1 MRRALSGGAADCE
14 CLLSKETIHIIIDL
28 QGGITAM
35 EKWTRANYQP
45 NLPLGGDGRKVTAC
59 AEHLA
64 LARKAGTEGMVLL
77 KNAGKLLPLA
87 KGSRLALFGKGVF
100 DYVKGGGGSGDVTVS
115 HVRNLYDGLTE
126 EAGLAEVYQPLAD
139 FYRENVKEQYAGGA
153 VPGMTVEPAVP
164 EALFNGAAEFT
175 DTALIVIS
183 RFSGEGWDRK
193 SVRYEGQVSDERR
206 QSELSEKIFQDSDF
220 SLTHEEA
227 ALVAKVKERFERIVV
242 VLNVGGMVDTSWFID
257 DEKLP
262 AVLLAWQGGME
273 GGLAMADILMG
284 KVSPS
289 GKLSD
294 TFAGS
299 LDDYPSTANFHESPD
314 YVEYTDDIYV
324 GYRYF
329 ETLKGAKEKVN
340 YPFGYGLSYTE
351 FSIEP
356 VWTGEK
362 DGTVFVNVQVTNTGD
377 FPGKEVVQ
385 LYYGAPQGLLGK
397 PARVLG
403 AFEKTKELK
412 PGETETLVLTL
423 PTAAMASYDDLGK
436 VQKSAYVLEK
446 GEYHFYLGNS
456 VRDAGLL
463 DFVWTLDED
472 QVTLQL
478 TEKMA
483 PSQLTKRMLADGSFE
498 ELPQRTPNDFMENG
512 LGWPEYEVE
521 GDAPAVRA
529 RARYKLWGQ
538 EAVKKIMLIDVAEGR
553 ASLDEFMAQLTDLEL
568 AELLGGQP
576 NTGVA
581 NTFGFGNLPE
591 YGVPNL
597 MTADGP
603 AGLRIA
609 PQCGVCT
616 TAWPCSTML
625 ACTWN
630 RSLVEEVGAAAARE
644 VKENNISFWLTP
656 AVNIHRSPLCGRN
669 FEYYSEDPYLAGEM
683 ASAMVLGIQSQKI
696 GATVKHFACNN
707 KETNRK
713 NSDSRVSERA
723 IREIYLKAFEII
735 VKKADPWAIMS
746 SYNLINGH
754 RASENK
760 DLLTGILRDEWGF
773 NGLVTTDWWTKGEH
787 YKETLAGNDI
797 KMGTGYPERLMEAL
811 EKGLLTR
818 KDLEICVERVLKV
831 LMRAE

>member
-1 MRRALSGGAADCE
+1 
-14 CLLSKETIHIIIDL
+14 
-28 QGGITAM
+28 M
-35 EKWTRANYQP
+35 EKWVRANYQP
-45 NLPLGGDGRKVTAC
+45 NLPLGEDGRKVTAC

-77 KNAGKLLPLA
+77 KNAGKILPLA

-115 HVRNLYDGLTE
+115 HVRNLYDGLKE
-126 EAGLAEVYQPLAD
+126 EKGLAEIYEPLAD

-153 VPGMTVEPAVP
+153 VPGMTVEPEVP
-164 EALFNGAAEFT
+164 AELLAGAAEFT

-193 SVRYEGQVSDERR
+193 SVRYEGQVSDEGH
-206 QSELSEKIFQDSDF
+206 QSELSEKIFQNSDF
-220 SLTHEEA
+220 CLTNEEA
-227 ALVAKVKERFERIVV
+227 ALVAKVKEKFDRIVV

-262 AVLLAWQGGME
+262 AVLMAWQGGME
-273 GGLAMADILMG
+273 GGLAMADVLMG

-299 LDDYPSTANFHESPD
+299 LDDYPSTANFHESPN

-329 ETLKGAKEKVN
+329 ETIAQAKEKVN

-356 VWTGEK
+356 IWSGEK
-362 DGTVFVNVQVTNTGD
+362 DDTIYVTAEVTNTGS

-412 PGETETLVLTL
+412 PGETETLVLTI
-423 PTAAMASYDDLGK
+423 PTASMASYDDLGK

-446 GEYHFYLGNS
+446 GDYHFYLGNS

-463 DFVWTLDED
+463 DFVWTLDEN

-478 TEKMA
+478 MEKMA
-483 PSQLTKRMLADGSFE
+483 PSQLPKRLLADGSFE

-512 LGWPEYEVE
+512 LGWPDHNPE

-529 RARYKLWGQ
+529 RARYKLWS
-538 EAVKKIMLIDVAEGR
+538 ETPEKKIMLIDVAEGR

-591 YGVPNL
+591 YGVPNF

-630 RSLVEEVGAAAARE
+630 RSLVEEVGAAAAKE

-713 NSDSRVSERA
+713 HSDSRVSERA
-723 IREIYLKAFEII
+723 LREIYLKAFEII
-735 VKKADPWAIMS
+735 VKEADPWVIMS
-746 SYNLINGH
+746 AYNMINGH
-754 RASENK
+754 RASENH
-760 DLLTGILRDEWGF
+760 DLLEGILRDEWHFHGM
-773 NGLVTTDWWTKGEH
+773 VTSDWWTRGEH
-787 YKETLAGNDI
+787 YKEIKAGNDV
-797 KMGTGYPERLMEAL
+797 KMACGFPERVKKAMELGAL
-811 EKGLLTR
+811 DR
-818 KDLEICVERVLKV
+818 SDLERCAKRVLDLILKID
-831 LMRAE
+831 